1 MSVGDIPCSDTPM
14 SIMTLSSE
22 SSARTAPPFYGPSH
36 NVISSPIEP
45 WFLRGVYYEEGGI
58 SDGWLAINHF
68 ISPFI
73 FNEIT
78 MIIPYM
84 YGYMMLYGYIFP

>member
-1 MSVGDIPCSDTPM
+1 MFRHTTI
-14 SIMTLSSE
+14 LW
-22 SSARTAPPFYGPSH
+22 SH
-36 NVISSPIEP
+36 NVMSSPIEP

-68 ISPFI
+68 LSPFI
-73 FNEIT
+73 VNEIT

-84 YGYMMLYGYIFP
+84 YGYMYGILYMYAYMMLYGYIFP